1 LFATDVPV
9 RLGRPALVTV
19 PTRRDTGTD
28 RTGADEGVGVG
39 ERTAAGAR
47 RGGSAVAA
55 STALT
60 TVNAT
65 AGHRPTA
72 AGRVLSVLDAFGPRH
87 RTLSLSDIARR
98 AGLTLPTAHRLV
110 RELVEFGALERDP
123 EGRYSVGL
131 RLLELSALAPRG
143 LELRE
148 VAFPYLDDLHQT
160 TRGNVH
166 LGVRDGVEVVYVE
179 TMRTRT
185 KHPISSR
192 VGDRWPVHASGMG
205 LVLLAYADGEL
216 QERVLSGPL
225 EAFTELTV
233 TDPRE
238 LRRRLA
244 QIRRTGVAVARGQI
258 TLPNLAVAVPV
269 HRGDG
274 EVAAAISVV
283 VEADRARPREL
294 AAALKQVS
302 RAITRSLPP
311 ALPRS

>member
-1 LFATDVPV
+1 
-9 RLGRPALVTV
+9 
-19 PTRRDTGTD
+19 
-28 RTGADEGVGVG
+28 VG
-39 ERTAAGAR
+39 ERQRGSTAAG
-47 RGGSAVAA
+47 VA
-55 STALT
+55 TT
-60 TVNAT
+60 TVSART
-65 AGHRPTA
+65 DERPTA

-87 RTLSLSDIARR
+87 RMLSLSEIARR

-110 RELVEFGALERDP
+110 RELVEFGALERDAD
-123 EGRYSVGL
+123 GRYSVGL

-185 KHPISSR
+185 RHPISSK

-205 LVLLAYADGEL
+205 LVLLAYADTEL
-216 QERVLSGPL
+216 QERVLSAPL
-225 EAFTELTV
+225 ERYTELTV

-269 HRGDG
+269 HGGDG
-274 EVAAAISVV
+274 GVAAAVSVV
-283 VEADRARPREL
+283 VEAEGARPREL

-302 RAITRSLPP
+302 RAISRSLSSPGSAP
-311 ALPRS
+311 AR

>member
-1 LFATDVPV
+1 
-9 RLGRPALVTV
+9 
-19 PTRRDTGTD
+19 
-28 RTGADEGVGVG
+28 VG
-39 ERTAAGAR
+39 EGTTAGAR
-47 RGGSAVAA
+47 CSGTSSAAVAA
-55 STALT
+55 PAVSAP
-60 TVNAT
+60 A
-65 AGHRPTA
+65 RPTA

-87 RTLSLSDIARR
+87 RLLSLSEIARR

-110 RELVEFGALERDP
+110 RELLEFGALERDA

-160 TRGNVH
+160 TRGAVH
-166 LGVRDGVEVVYVE
+166 LGVRDGLEVVYVE
-179 TMRTRT
+179 TMRTRMR
-185 KHPISSR
+185 HPISSR

-205 LVLLAYADGEL
+205 LVLLAYADHEI
-216 QERVLSGPL
+216 QERVLAAPL
-225 EAFTELTV
+225 ERFTELTV

-269 HRGDG
+269 HGGDG
-274 EVAAAISVV
+274 RVAAAVSVV
-283 VEADRARPREL
+283 VEAEGARPREL
-294 AAALKQVS
+294 AAALKQVA
-302 RAITRSLPP
+302 RAITRSLKGP
-311 ALPRS
+311 SGS

>member
-1 LFATDVPV
+1 
-9 RLGRPALVTV
+9 
-19 PTRRDTGTD
+19 
-28 RTGADEGVGVG
+28 VG
-39 ERTAAGAR
+39 EGTAAGAR
-47 RGGSAVAA
+47 RSSTAAAAVA
-55 STALT
+55 TT
-60 TVNAT
+60 TVSAAAEPDGA
-65 AGHRPTA
+65 AGAGGPRPTA
-72 AGRVLSVLDAFGPRH
+72 ASRVLSVLDAFGPRH
-87 RTLSLSDIARR
+87 RMLSLSEIARR

-110 RELVEFGALERDP
+110 RELVVFGALERDP
-123 EGRYSVGL
+123 DGRYSVGL

-185 KHPISSR
+185 RHPISSR
-192 VGDRWPVHASGMG
+192 VGDRWPLHASGMG
-205 LVLLAYADGEL
+205 LVLLAFAEPAL
-216 QERVLSGPL
+216 QERVLAGPL

-244 QIRRTGVAVARGQI
+244 QIRRTGVVVARGQI

-269 HRGDG
+269 HRADG

-283 VEADRARPREL
+283 VEAERARPREL
-294 AAALKQVS
+294 AAALIQVS
-302 RAITRSLPP
+302 RAITR
-311 ALPRS
+311 ALSGS

>member
-1 LFATDVPV
+1 
-9 RLGRPALVTV
+9 
-19 PTRRDTGTD
+19 
-28 RTGADEGVGVG
+28 VG
-39 ERTAAGAR
+39 ERQRGSTAAG
-47 RGGSAVAA
+47 VA
-55 STALT
+55 TT
-60 TVNAT
+60 TVSAR
-65 AGHRPTA
+65 ADDRPTA

-87 RTLSLSDIARR
+87 RVLSLSEIARR

-110 RELVEFGALERDP
+110 RELVAFGALERDP

-185 KHPISSR
+185 RHPISSK

-205 LVLLAYADGEL
+205 LVLLAYAEREL
-216 QERVLSGPL
+216 QERVLAGPL
-225 EAFTELTV
+225 ERYTELTV

-269 HRGDG
+269 HGGDG
-274 EVAAAISVV
+274 GVAAAVSVV
-283 VEADRARPREL
+283 VEADGARPREL

-302 RAITRSLPP
+302 RAITRSLT
-311 ALPRS
+311 STGT